1 MKTYKKLLAIV
12 LAVAM
17 ICVLA
22 ACNQPETP
30 AGNTATVTYMNG
42 TEVYETA
49 TVEIGSTLTLPKAPK
64 AEKGKGLIGWTTIEG
79 DVEEVIDP
87 ATFVV
92 EADVTLYALW
102 ADFYTVVIN
111 ADNGT
116 PFTVLDVPAGT
127 VIAQPEDPV
136 KEGFRFV
143 EWRDAIAEIT
153 YDFSQ
158 PVYADI
164 TIKAMYGDGA
174 PNRVSDTK
182 WDFTLGHGSWIGA
195 QGGWNYLDP
204 KTNLPVK
211 DMVYTTTE
219 NGYAAWGFTMTDN
232 LENIPEI
239 NGENG
244 AGYGMKYIYNEGISI
259 EASKAKLVVMYVK
272 PKYFPIDMSTSPND
286 QFRISVLTSN
296 GGMIYGYG
304 TGSEAWS
311 LRTDAGSK
319 NLIQVDQMED
329 GWIRV
334 QFKIHELDVWSED
347 AIVKGMAISIVQR
360 KATPVMDILSFK
372 SIELL
377 DQEEFIDPHK
387 IDYITKNEWDMSK
400 EEDSAN
406 WFGVLNKGVDT
417 NNLKTTI
424 DENGTKYIY
433 TSTNKWR
440 GMVMNPAKIDISKC
454 SGIFAVT
461 MDLNGMSPTNYR
473 LYIKT
478 DAGGDL
484 YDNAKGDASCYY
496 AETSTTDL
504 AGGWTVT
511 PNADGTVTVYYD
523 LTKLEYWKN
532 GTELQGLSFVLVD
545 GTSNGAVVYKSVSLV
560 DSVKTHNC
568 ETDGHMWKNATCEAP
583 KTCAACGITEGEIA
597 DHNYVDGVCSV
608 CGIAQVIRNEWDL
621 SDETD
626 AADWAGYQ
634 AMSTN
639 HPSNPVTSS
648 VTENGLEVVFGGD
661 GNAWKGIVLEKT
673 SLEINKLTGKVTFTY
688 STDLEIGAY
697 RVYVVTDKGGD
708 PVNNNIGIT
717 KTNYCSEPKVTA
729 IDAGTAAGWSRVIN
743 ADGTVTV
750 TFDLKT
756 LPFFAEGTELKSL
769 TFCTI
774 GAAKAPGTVIY
785 KSVEL
790 EKIPEGY
797 NCETEGHI
805 WKDANCTE
813 AKTCKNCGTTEG
825 EAKGHS
831 WADANCVSPK
841 TCSVCKVTEGEAKGH
856 SWVDANCVSPK
867 TCSTCG
873 AKDGQALGHT
883 FVNGVC
889 SVCGT
894 SESTPA
900 EPIVWDLSK
909 AADAADWGA
918 YLSKTKDNQLT
929 TTVTAD
935 GLKVDF
941 QHTNN
946 WRAIIL
952 EEAAIDLSKLTGKL
966 TFTYSTALK
975 MTNYRIHL
983 ATDLG
988 GALTANGT
996 VGVNYVDVSVANIKA
1011 GSVAGWTQTAN
1022 EDGSVTVTVDLTTF
1036 SDFVNGTELKG
1047 LTICTVTE
1055 KVVGTVTYKSV
1066 ELQ

>member
-1 MKTYKKLLAIV
+1 MKTSKKLFVAL

-17 ICVLA
+17 LFALA
-22 ACNQPETP
+22 ACGVKPD
-30 AGNTATVTYMNG
+30 NTCTVTFYNG
-42 TEVYETA
+42 TEVYK
-49 TVEIGSTLTLPKAPK
+49 TVEVNKGEKITMPKDPK
-64 AEKGKGLIGWTTIEG
+64 GESGKGLRGWSTIDG
-79 DVEEVIDP
+79 DVEEIIDP
-87 ATFVV
+87 AAYVV
-92 EADVTLYALW
+92 EADVSLYAIW
-102 ADFYTVVIN
+102 ADVYTVVIN

-116 PFTVLDVPAGT
+116 AFTVLEKYAGEF
-127 VIAQPEDPV
+127 VEQPEDPV
-136 KEGFRFV
+136 KEGFKFV
-143 EWRDAIAEIT
+143 EWRDALAEVPF
-153 YDFSQ
+153 DFSQ
-158 PVYADI
+158 PIYADV

-182 WDFTLGHGSWIGA
+182 WDFTLGHGSWIGS

-204 KTNLPVK
+204 TTNLPVK

-219 NGYAAWGFTMTDN
+219 DNYAAWGFTMTDN
-232 LENIPEI
+232 LENIPVV

-259 EASKAKLVVMYVK
+259 EASKAKLVVMYMK

-286 QFRISVLTSN
+286 QFRISVLTSK

-319 NLIQVDQMED
+319 NMIQVDHMED

-334 QFKIHELDVWSED
+334 QFKIHELDVWAED
-347 AIVKGMAISIVQR
+347 AIIKGMAISIVQR

-387 IDYITKNEWDMSK
+387 IDYITKNEWDMTK

-461 MDLNGMSPTNYR
+461 MDITGMNPTNYR
-473 LYIKT
+473 LYIAT

-484 YDNAKGDASCYY
+484 YDNAKDDASCYY
-496 AETSTTDL
+496 AETSTADL
-504 AGGWTVT
+504 ADGWTVT
-511 PNADGTVTVYYD
+511 PNADGTITVYYD
-523 LTKLEYWKN
+523 LTKLEYWKT
-532 GTELQGLSFVLVD
+532 GTELNGLSFVLVD
-545 GTSNGAVVYKSVSLV
+545 GTSNGTVVYKSVSLV
-560 DSVKTHNC
+560 DTVNTHNC
-568 ETDGHMWKNATCEAP
+568 ETDGHMWKDETCQAP
-583 KTCAACGITEGEIA
+583 KTCAACGITEGEAA
-597 DHNYVDGVCSV
+597 DHNYVDGVCSY
-608 CGIAQVIRNEWDL
+608 CGISQVIRDSWNL

-639 HPSNPVTSS
+639 HPSNPVSS
-648 VTENGLEVVFGGD
+648 AVTANGLEVTFGGD

-673 SLEINKLTGKVTFTY
+673 SLEIAKLTGKATFTY
-688 STDLEIGAY
+688 STDLALSAY

-708 PVNNNIGIT
+708 PVNNNIGIDN
-717 KTNYCSEPKVTA
+717 KNYYSAPKITA

-743 ADGTVTV
+743 DDGTVTV
-750 TFDLKT
+750 TFDLNT

-774 GAAKAPGTVIY
+774 GNGKSTGTVTY

-790 EKIPEGY
+790 EKIPEGH
-797 NCETEGHI
+797 NCETDGHI
-805 WKDANCTE
+805 LKDATCTTP
-813 AKTCKNCGTTEG
+813 KTCSVCGATEGEANGHSWTDPTCTAPKTCSVCGATEG

-831 WADANCVSPK
+831 WADANCTDPK
-841 TCSVCKVTEGEAKGH
+841 TCTA
-856 SWVDANCVSPK
+856 
-867 TCSTCG
+867 CG
-873 AKDGQALGHT
+873 AKEGTANGHS
-883 FVNGVC
+883 FVEGVC

-894 SESTPA
+894 SENAPA

-918 YLSKTKDNQLT
+918 YLSKKKNEQLT
-929 TTVTAD
+929 ATITGD

-941 QHTNN
+941 AHTNN

-952 EEAAIDLSKLTGKL
+952 EEAAIDISKLTGKL

-983 ATDLG
+983 LTDKG
-988 GALTANGT
+988 GNLTANGT
-996 VGVNYVDVSVANIKA
+996 VGVNYVDVSVANIQA
-1011 GSVAGWTQTAN
+1011 GNVAGWTQTAN

-1047 LTICTVTE
+1047 LTLCTVTE

-1066 ELQ
+1066 EIQ